1 MVKVIVTQYG
11 ARRRYLIPQIL
22 HRNNMLEYLYTDSCK
37 YSKLGKLAAYL
48 DLRGLKVASLN
59 RLQRRQP
66 LLPLGK
72 IKTSDMLQIKLFI
85 QKLFNSEKSKSI
97 YTVFEGNSSTFKRWG
112 CAKADWLYA
121 MYIETFE
128 FTRYAKEHG
137 LKILA
142 DIYEDPYIFKELAD
156 EVQKIEEYHSVAY
169 MENDFMAHYNLRLE
183 YIDKLLEIADQYLVP
198 SAYVAHSLKINSK
211 SYDEK
216 KVNIIPYVSSVKN
229 NNYDNKPIRGRI
241 IWIGNDPVRK
251 GLVYALRAIKKLKG
265 VFPEIDF
272 RVIGLIPPE
281 IQRSPSWE
289 DLNFI
294 GYCNKEQL
302 KEEFRLADMCVF
314 PTLAEGFAG
323 SLLEAASFG
332 VPIITTH
339 ASGFGEDFPGIFVER
354 KSVDDIIRAVTFLL
368 ENRIEREEIS
378 HKIFDYSHIYNE
390 HSFEKLLIDLLRGK

>member
-1 MVKVIVTQYG
+1 MLANNVSIIGGDHNYG
-11 ARRRYLIPQIL
+11 
-22 HRNNMLEYLYTDSCK
+22 
-37 YSKLGKLAAYL
+37 
-48 DLRGLKVASLN
+48 KVAVPIIFSGRGN
-59 RLQRRQP
+59 FKRTIIGKDCWIGAHSIIMTGVKIEDGAIIAAGSVVTKDVEACSIYGGVP
-66 LLPLGK
+66 AKK
-72 IKTSDMLQIKLFI
+72 IKDRFDTVK
-85 QKLFNSEKSKSI
+85 EKEMHI
-97 YTVFEGNSSTFKRWG
+97 
-112 CAKADWLYA
+112 
-121 MYIETFE
+121 
-128 FTRYAKEHG
+128 
-137 LKILA
+137 
-142 DIYEDPYIFKELAD
+142 
-156 EVQKIEEYHSVAY
+156 
-169 MENDFMAHYNLRLE
+169 MAHYNLRLE
-183 YIDKLLEIADQYLVP
+183 YIDRLLEIADQYLVP

-378 HKIFDYSHIYNE
+378 HKIFDYSHIIYNE
-390 HSFEKLLIDLLRGK
+390 HSFEKLLIDLLREK